1 MMMKATDF
9 KCVIF
14 DLDGTLV
21 DTAPDLLATLNVL
34 FARRGHREITLSEIR
49 TVIGHGAKALLRE
62 GGELTGNAFS
72 ETEIDDLFVEYLE
85 YYGNNIADHS
95 QLFPGGKAVLD
106 ACQAKYIGLAI
117 CTNKLES
124 LTLKLLKA
132 MDLTKYFQTII
143 GSDTLSAMK
152 PDPAGVLK
160 ILENAGCDPKDALFV
175 GDSETDLD
183 AARNACVPCI
193 LVDYGYTKTPAR
205 ELDPDAIISDLAEL
219 I

>member
-1 MMMKATDF
+1 MMKATDF

-34 FARRGHREITLSEIR
+34 FARRGHREITLNEIR

-62 GGELTGNAFS
+62 GGLLTGNAFS
-72 ETEIDDLFVEYLE
+72 EDEINELFGEYLE

-95 QLFPGGKAVLD
+95 KLFPGGREVLD
-106 ACQAKYIGLAI
+106 ACQAEYIGLAI

-132 MDLTKYFQTII
+132 MDLTNYFQTVI
-143 GSDTLSAMK
+143 GSDTLPNMK
-152 PDPAGVLK
+152 PDPSGVLK
-160 ILENAGCDPKDALFV
+160 ILENAGCEPKDALFI
-175 GDSETDLD
+175 GDSETDLG
-183 AARNACVPCI
+183 AARAAGVPCV

-205 ELDPDAIISDLAEL
+205 ELDPDAIISDLGEL
-219 I
+219 L

>member
-1 MMMKATDF
+1 MMKATDF

-34 FARRGHREITLSEIR
+34 FARRGHREITLAEIR

-62 GGELTGNAFS
+62 GGLLTGNAFS
-72 ETEIDDLFVEYLE
+72 EAEIDELFEEYLE

-95 QLFPGGKAVLD
+95 QLFPGGREVLD
-106 ACQAKYIGLAI
+106 ACQAKNIRIAI

-132 MDLTKYFQTII
+132 MDLTDYFQTII

-152 PDPAGVLK
+152 PYPAGVLK
-160 ILENAGCDPKDALFV
+160 ILENAQVSPGDALFI
-175 GDSETDLD
+175 GDSETDLG
-183 AARNACVPCI
+183 AARNAGVPCV

-205 ELDPDAIISDLAEL
+205 ELDPDAIISDLGEL
-219 I
+219 L

>member
-1 MMMKATDF
+1 MMKATNF

-34 FARRGHREITLSEIR
+34 FSRRGHRAITLSEIR

-62 GGELTGNAFS
+62 GGLLTGNAFS
-72 ETEIDDLFVEYLE
+72 EPEIDELFDEYLD

-106 ACQAKYIGLAI
+106 ACKAENIPLAI

-124 LTLKLLKA
+124 LTITLLA
-132 MDLTKYFQTII
+132 ALNLSDYFQTVI
-143 GSDTLSAMK
+143 GSDTLPTMK
-152 PDPAGVLK
+152 PDPAGVKK
-160 ILENAGCDPKDALFV
+160 ILESAGCSAAEALFI
-175 GDSETDLD
+175 GDSETDLK
-183 AARNACVPCI
+183 AARNAGVPCV
-193 LVDYGYTKTPAR
+193 LVDYGYTKIPAH
-205 ELDPDAIISDLAEL
+205 ELNPDAVISDLGEL
-219 I
+219 L